1 MLLIEGKIYPSVC
14 VASWLGFVHE
24 FEAGAEARVQILPKD
39 AFGNKINETTED
51 LRVHNFTVSVFHA
64 NDSIASV
71 PNITHFGWNQFGY
84 IITEFTVVKAG
95 DLLLHVEG
103 GNQSLNGSPLP
114 FKVNPGGV
122 PWQYFSFKLIIFVS
136 TA

>member
-1 MLLIEGKIYPSVC
+1 MFFIEGNIYPSVC

-24 FEAGAEARVQILPKD
+24 FEAGGQARVQILPKD

-71 PNITHFGWNQFGY
+71 PNISHFGWNHFCY
-84 IITEFTVVKAG
+84 IIMEFTVVEAG
-95 DLLLHVEG
+95 DLLLYVEG

-122 PWQYFSFKLIIFVS
+122 S
-136 TA
+136 